1 MEKMKHNLQ
10 PKRNKCKIL
19 KTKDNL
25 EDYGR
30 IQRGTTY
37 SLDRIST
44 MKSWKAKTNKGIKR
58 DRKSRSNVI
67 KVS

>member
-1 MEKMKHNLQ
+1 MEKYSGALTHW
-10 PKRNKCKIL
+10 IL
-19 KTKDNL
+19 
-25 EDYGR
+25 
-30 IQRGTTY
+30 
-37 SLDRIST
+37 T

>member
-37 SLDRIST
+37 SLVRIST